1 VHMIPML
8 ENDSRLPPLCARRNH
23 ALAALAEQ
31 ALIAEAELTPKPGL
45 VDRRGSGAHSDLS
58 LQLMRLS
65 ATSLRPFFAAMG
77 AISTGRDL
85 DISLRRDLAAI
96 GRDAERKMYQVTG
109 GVNTHKGAIWNL
121 GLLVAAAARSDVTHS
136 GEIAADAGTIARLP
150 DRPQPALIT
159 HGDMVRKRYGIN
171 AGARAEAASGFP
183 HVLESGL
190 VTLRIV
196 RAAKFP
202 EEICRLDALLSLMSE
217 VDDTC
222 VLYRGGGDALSVV
235 KSRAQAVLLAGGCAT
250 AEGRRRMRKLDQ
262 ELIARHASP
271 GGSADLLAATIFLD
285 AVERQSEI
293 RRDHSRWEKQDG
305 AS

>member
-1 VHMIPML
+1 MIPML
-8 ENDSRLPPLCARRNH
+8 ENEAGLLPLCARRNH
-23 ALAALAEQ
+23 ALAALAEE
-31 ALIAEAELTPKPGL
+31 ALIAEAERTRKPGL

-58 LQLMRLS
+58 LHLMRLS

-136 GEIAADAGTIARLP
+136 GKIAADGGTIARLP

-159 HGDMVRKRYGIN
+159 HGDMVRKRYGIV
-171 AGARAEAASGFP
+171 AGARTEAASGFP

-196 RAAKFP
+196 RAARCP
-202 EEICRLDALLSLMSE
+202 GEICRLR
-217 VDDTC
+217 V
-222 VLYRGGGDALSVV
+222 
-235 KSRAQAVLLAGGCAT
+235 
-250 AEGRRRMRKLDQ
+250 
-262 ELIARHASP
+262 
-271 GGSADLLAATIFLD
+271 FL
-285 AVERQSEI
+285 RL
-293 RRDHSRWEKQDG
+293 
-305 AS
+305 

>member
-1 VHMIPML
+1 MIAML
-8 ENDSRLPPLCARRNH
+8 ENDVRLPPLCARRND

-45 VDRRGSGAHSDLS
+45 VDRRGSGAHNDLS
-58 LQLMRLS
+58 LNLMRLS

-77 AISTGRDL
+77 AIATGRDL
-85 DISLRRDLAAI
+85 DTSLRRDLAAI
-96 GRDAERKMYQVTG
+96 GRDAERKMYQVTS

-150 DRPQPALIT
+150 DRAQPALIT

-196 RAAKFP
+196 RAAKLP
-202 EEICRLDALLSLMSE
+202 EEICRLDALLSLMSQ
-217 VDDTC
+217 
-222 VLYRGGGDALSVV
+222 GG
-235 KSRAQAVLLAGGCAT
+235 
-250 AEGRRRMRKLDQ
+250 
-262 ELIARHASP
+262 
-271 GGSADLLAATIFLD
+271 
-285 AVERQSEI
+285 ER
-293 RRDHSRWEKQDG
+293 WCFF
-305 AS
+305 